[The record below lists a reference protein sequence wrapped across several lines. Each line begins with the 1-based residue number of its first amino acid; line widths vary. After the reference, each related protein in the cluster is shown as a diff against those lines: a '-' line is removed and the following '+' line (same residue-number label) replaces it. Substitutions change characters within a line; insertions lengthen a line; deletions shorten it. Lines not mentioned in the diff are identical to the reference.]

1 MSDSMPVVCTID
13 SKNPQWTPGEMQREL
28 FECEKKG
35 REKFSLHYDSVWLD
49 KFKQIQFPPFGYV
62 ADSPVMRVSEDVG
75 LSFGFVFGPETSL
88 PFVNGVVH
96 WLELLSFNS
105 YAESLVLLDK
115 AIDARSEN
123 DVNQPVDSSDSDE
136 LSVLNHLINP
146 SHCDS
151 FLS

>member
-62 ADSPVMRVSEDVG
+62 ADSLVVG
-75 LSFGFVFGPETSL
+75 SY
-88 PFVNGVVH
+88 NGLFCVQ
-96 WLELLSFNS
+96 LF
-105 YAESLVLLDK
+105 
-115 AIDARSEN
+115 
-123 DVNQPVDSSDSDE
+123 P
-136 LSVLNHLINP
+136 
-146 SHCDS
+146 
-151 FLS
+151 

>member
-62 ADSPVMRVSEDVG
+62 VDSPVMRVSEDVG

-96 WLELLSFNS
+96 LILLWRRVGELCKTGMVFVSGKFYKDPESWCHYNSQCRLLGGSLSNTLFI
-105 YAESLVLLDK
+105 V
-115 AIDARSEN
+115 
-123 DVNQPVDSSDSDE
+123 
-136 LSVLNHLINP
+136 
-146 SHCDS
+146 
-151 FLS
+151 